1 MTSQI
6 PAALKP
12 GSWSLCAYLTAGFPS
27 ADSFGDVLNSVAR
40 VADLIEIGVPF
51 SDPIADGVTIQSS
64 SAKALA
70 AGITLDWILELLS
83 SQVPSVPVLLMGYY
97 NPFLAYGIER
107 LGSDL
112 VTARVSG
119 LIVPDLPLEES
130 ADLNLYLL
138 TAGIDLIQLVAP
150 TTPGERL
157 RRLAAASRGAIYAV
171 TRNGVT
177 GGQARIEPETVSY
190 LERVRQASSLP
201 VMVGFGIRTKDQIRA
216 LTPHADAIVV
226 GSALVEVLDRGQDPA
241 EFLRKLREP

>member
-1 MTSQI
+1 MTSRI
-6 PAALKP
+6 AAAMKP
-12 GSWSLCAYLTAGFPS
+12 GGLSLCAYLTAGFPS
-27 ADSFGDVLNSVAR
+27 PDSFSDVLSSVAR

-51 SDPIADGVTIQSS
+51 SDPVADGVTIQSS
-64 SAKALA
+64 SARALA

-83 SQVPSVPVLLMGYY
+83 SQDPAVPVLLMGYY
-97 NPFLAYGIER
+97 NPFLAYGIDR

-112 VTARVSG
+112 ATAGVSG

-130 ADLNLYLL
+130 ADLNPYLL

-150 TTPGERL
+150 TTPDERL
-157 RRLAAASRGAIYAV
+157 RSLAAASRGAIYAV

-177 GGQARIEPETVSY
+177 GGHARIEPEIVSY

-201 VMVGFGIRTKDQIRA
+201 VMVGFGIRTKVQIRA

-226 GSALVEVLDRGQDPA
+226 GSALVEILDRGQDPA
-241 EFLRKLREP
+241 EFLRELLEP